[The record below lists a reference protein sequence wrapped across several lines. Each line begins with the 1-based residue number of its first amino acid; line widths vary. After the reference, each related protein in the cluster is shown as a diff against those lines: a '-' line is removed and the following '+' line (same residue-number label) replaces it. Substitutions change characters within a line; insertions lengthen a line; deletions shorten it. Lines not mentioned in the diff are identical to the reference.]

1 MKKIIFGIVA
11 IAAMGIAALSING
24 TRTPLFLTQNVE
36 ALARGDGELDYL
48 CAYSPG
54 DYCEY
59 EFADETIPCSDYR
72 RDDEPGY
79 GLF

>member
-24 TRTPLFLTQNVE
+24 TRTPLFLTQNVD
-36 ALARGDGELDYL
+36 ALAKGDGELDYF
-48 CAYSPG
+48 CAYSPK

-59 EFADETIPCSDYR
+59 VFSDETIPCPDYR
-72 RDDEPGY
+72 RDDEPSY
-79 GLF
+79 FLF